1 MKKLAIITTH
11 PIQYYAPVFKLL
23 AANKRLNIKVY
34 YTRGEET
41 LQQFDPGFGKVI
53 SWDIPLLE
61 GYSYQWVQHQDLIA
75 QVASWQPDA
84 LLVYGWPFKGHLK
97 CLRFFKNKIPLYF
110 RGDSTLLNEA
120 TGLKKLLRKLFLSWI
135 YKHVDH
141 AFYVGSH
148 NKAYFKKY
156 GLKDHQ
162 LSFAPHAIDNTRF
175 EDEQASSVKELRA
188 SLNLSKDDILI
199 LYAGKFDPVK
209 NVASLLSAFIN
220 MNNPTA
226 HLLLVGNGAE
236 ETNLKQQAQQSTLS
250 ANIHFISFQNQSR
263 MPVFY
268 QAADLFC
275 LLSISETWGLAVNEA
290 MACSK
295 AILVS
300 DKVGCAVDLIK
311 DGYNGRT
318 FKAQSL
324 ASLTQQ
330 LELLINQGKDG
341 LKQMGTNS
349 KQIISHWTFQKQVD
363 AIESTVIKH
372 G

>member
-23 AANKRLNIKVY
+23 GGSEQLEISVY
-34 YTRGEET
+34 YTRGNSAM
-41 LQQFDPGFGKVI
+41 QQPDPGFQQLI

-61 GYSYQWVQHQDLIA
+61 GYSYQWVKHRDLIA
-75 QVASWQPDA
+75 QVANWQPDA

-97 CLRFFKNKIPLYF
+97 CLRFFKNKIPIYF
-110 RGDSTLLNEA
+110 RGDSTLLNEPK
-120 TGLKKLLRKLFLSWI
+120 GLKKLLRKLYLSWV

-175 EDEQASSVKELRA
+175 EDEQESSVKGLRS
-188 SLNLSKDDILI
+188 SLNIGKDEILI

-209 NVASLLSAFIN
+209 NVDLLLSAFIN

-226 HLLLVGNGAE
+226 HLLLVGNGVE
-236 ETNLKQQAQQSTLS
+236 EENLKQQAQKSTLS
-250 ANIHFISFQNQSR
+250 ANIHFIGFQNQSH

-275 LLSISETWGLAVNEA
+275 LPSSSETWGLAVNEA

-300 DKVGCAVDLIK
+300 DKVGCAVDLVK
-311 DGYNGRT
+311 DGYNGWT

-324 ASLTQQ
+324 TSLTQH
-330 LELLINQGKDG
+330 LEKSVHQGKNE
-341 LKQMGTNS
+341 LAQMGANS
-349 KQIISHWTFQKQVD
+349 KQIINHWTFQKQVN
-363 AIESTVIKH
+363 AIESAVIKH

>member
-23 AANKRLNIKVY
+23 GASERLDIKVY
-34 YTRGEET
+34 YTRGQET
-41 LQQFDPGFGKVI
+41 LQQFDLGFRQLI

-61 GYSYQWVQHQDLIA
+61 GYSYQWAQHQELIT
-75 QVASWQPDA
+75 QITSWQSDA
-84 LLVYGWPFKGHLK
+84 LLVYGWPFKGHLN
-97 CLRFFKNKIPLYF
+97 CLRFFKNKIPVYF
-110 RGDSTLLNEA
+110 RGDSTLLNEPS
-120 TGLKKLLRKLFLSWI
+120 GLKKLLRKLYLSWV

-141 AFYVGSH
+141 AFYVGNN

-209 NVASLLSAFIN
+209 NVALLLSAFIN

-226 HLLLVGNGAE
+226 HLLLVGNGVE

-250 ANIHFISFQNQSR
+250 ANIHFIGFQNQSR
-263 MPVFY
+263 IPVFY

-275 LLSISETWGLAVNEA
+275 LPSNSETWGLAINEA

-300 DKVGCAVDLIK
+300 DSVGCALDLVK
-311 DGYNGRT
+311 EGYNGWT

-324 ASLTQQ
+324 TSLTEH
-330 LELLINQGKDG
+330 LEKLVHQGKNN
-341 LKQMGTNS
+341 LAQMGANS